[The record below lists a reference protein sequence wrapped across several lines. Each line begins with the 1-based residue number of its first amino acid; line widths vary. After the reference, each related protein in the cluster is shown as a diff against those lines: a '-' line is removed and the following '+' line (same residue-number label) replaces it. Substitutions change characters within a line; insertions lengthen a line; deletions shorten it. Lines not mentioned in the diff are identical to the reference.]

1 MENSWIFPVII
12 ATAILSIIGFAMAS
26 YTINLAKHLK
36 DEYDYMRRVNDSIM
50 DHVKSVIEFNIKLVN
65 ENEGITRDEPR
76 KIKICPATNAPCCE
90 CVPGGPCA
98 IEEEEE

>member
-1 MENSWIFPVII
+1 MENSWVFPVII
-12 ATAILSIIGFAMAS
+12 AAAVFSIIGLAMAS
-26 YTINLAKHLK
+26 YTINLARHLK

-65 ENEGITRDEPR
+65 ENKGITNDEPR